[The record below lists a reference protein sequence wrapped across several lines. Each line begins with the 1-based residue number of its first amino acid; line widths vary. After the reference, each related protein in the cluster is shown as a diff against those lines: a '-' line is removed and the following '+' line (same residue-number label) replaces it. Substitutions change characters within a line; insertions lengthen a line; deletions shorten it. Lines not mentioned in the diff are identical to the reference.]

1 MNLEVNN
8 TMLNN
13 ALKQTLVTLL
23 HLFRCENTHSKS
35 VHHTLLLK
43 NNGGKSKK

>member
-1 MNLEVNN
+1 
-8 TMLNN
+8 MLNN
-13 ALKQTLVTLL
+13 ALKQTLATLL
-23 HLFRCENTHSKS
+23 HLFRCENAYSKS